1 MTLPQSSSWIA
12 DILATLPDDKKQ
24 EFVKDL
30 AYNQLSFAPVSG
42 EVIAAKEAK
51 EFFDKG
57 KTGMGM
63 LASLGALPLAGPFVR
78 PVIRPALKAAGTV
91 AKPVVKAAGKTAGAV
106 TKPLMKLRDPELRG
120 NVLAGQSNY
129 IDGWYGANPK
139 VQSTAIEKK
148 AAEKI
153 LNFTGENV
161 NKQNIERVAQKA
173 RGLVKWGVDA
183 PFNVL
188 DAALNPVSRAL
199 FKETGINRRSQQK
212 IRKLLMQGSQN
223 PKELSRLLDKAT
235 AQGIYMMHTGQQ
247 AGRLGK
253 LSPELEE
260 LASYSFLGNA
270 YVPATKENFIKG
282 VKQTETIRDGKKV
295 YVRPKDLE
303 TAYDFFDKN
312 FDLREG
318 AQLVI
323 KQPSGKS
330 GQHVNDLAKKNP
342 TNGFGRQAVK
352 QLEKAGMKR
361 TPNNWRE
368 ALIEQ
373 SDGGKNFKV
382 LRQDK
387 DGGVWVRSGTKDKPF
402 IGDAVVEGGVAGYS
416 KMYPNGNVVGFI
428 YDQHDFLEKIPAVGD
443 ILAEILPKDVVAVA
457 GPIHYNIINNKW
469 GKNLKYRK
477 SSVTA
482 KPELKKREGRLSN
495 EELQGLLSDIASV
508 RPSGTGVAKEAA
520 KVGGGFLTGA
530 GAVEGTRRLMED
542 EE

>member
-1 MTLPQSSSWIA
+1 MA
-12 DILATLPDDKKQ
+12 DRRQRGGPRRQLTPEEALQQQLD
-24 EFVKDL
+24 VM
-30 AYNQLSFAPVSG
+30 YNVASFMPVTG
-42 EVIAAKEAK
+42 EIISAKEAK
-51 EFFDKG
+51 EFYDEGRYGMMALAGLGAIPFAGTAIRPIVKGIG
-57 KTGMGM
+57 KT
-63 LASLGALPLAGPFVR
+63 AGA
-78 PVIRPALKAAGTV
+78 V
-91 AKPVVKAAGKTAGAV
+91 AKPVVKVAGKTAGAV
-106 TKPLMKLRDPELRG
+106 TRPLMKLRDPELRG

-212 IRKLLMQGSQN
+212 IRKLLMQGSKN

-312 FDLREG
+312 FDLRKG

-373 SDGGKNFKV
+373 SEGGKNFKV

-508 RPSGTGVAKEAA
+508 RPSGAGVAKETA
-520 KVGGGFLTGA
+520 KVGGGFLTALGGYTGA
-530 GAVEGTRRLMED
+530 KKLLED
-542 EE
+542 EEEE

>member
-78 PVIRPALKAAGTV
+78 PALKGI
-91 AKPVVKAAGKTAGAV
+91 GKTAGAV

-129 IDGWYGANPK
+129 IDNYYAPSAD
-139 VQSTAIEKK
+139 VTPTALEKK
-148 AAEKI
+148 VAEQYLKFKGRDTKPAMVDRTAQAGRGMLKWAA
-153 LNFTGENV
+153 
-161 NKQNIERVAQKA
+161 
-173 RGLVKWGVDA
+173 DA
-183 PFNVL
+183 PANVL

-212 IRKLLMQGSQN
+212 IRKLLMEGSKDPRQ
-223 PKELSRLLDKAT
+223 LSRLLDKAT

-260 LASYSFLGNA
+260 LASYSYLGDA
-270 YVPATKENFIKG
+270 YVPATKENFLKG
-282 VKQTETIRDGKKV
+282 VKQTETLRDGKKL
-295 YVRPKDLE
+295 YVPPKDLE
-303 TAYDFFDKN
+303 TAYSFFEKN
-312 FDLREG
+312 FNLRDG
-318 AQLVI
+318 AKLVI
-323 KQPSGKS
+323 KQPTGKS
-330 GQHVNDLAKKNP
+330 GNHLGDLVTKNP
-342 TNGFGRQAVK
+342 TNAAGRKAAEK
-352 QLEKAGMKR
+352 MKKAGMKR

-373 SDGGKNFKV
+373 SDGGKNFSV

-387 DGGVWVRSGTKDKPF
+387 DGGVWVRSGTAAKPF
-402 IGDAVVEGGVAGYS
+402 VGTAVVEGGVAGYS
-416 KMYPNGNVVGFI
+416 KMYPNGNTVSFM

-443 ILAEILPKDVVAVA
+443 ILAEVLPKDVVAVA
-457 GPIHYNIINNKW
+457 GPIHHNIFSNKW
-469 GKNLKYRK
+469 GKNLEYRK
-477 SSVTA
+477 SSTTET
-482 KPELKKREGRLSN
+482 PTLKKDPSRMN
-495 EELQGLLSDIASV
+495 QEELQGLLTDITTV
-508 RPSGTGVAKEAA
+508 RPSGAGVAKEAA

-530 GAVEGTRRLMED
+530 GVIEGVDRLLED

>member
-1 MTLPQSSSWIA
+1 MVDRRQRGGPRRQLTPEEALQ
-12 DILATLPDDKKQ
+12 KQ
-24 EFVKDL
+24 LDA
-30 AYNQLSFAPVSG
+30 AYNVASFMPVTG
-42 EVIAAKEAK
+42 EIISAKEAR
-51 EFFDKG
+51 EFYDEG
-57 KTGMGM
+57 RYGMM
-63 LASLGALPLAGPFVR
+63 ALAGLGAIPFAGAA
-78 PVIRPALKAAGTV
+78 IRPI
-91 AKPVVKAAGKTAGAV
+91 VKGIGKTAGAV

-129 IDGWYGANPK
+129 IDNYYAPSAD
-139 VQSTAIEKK
+139 VTPTALEKK
-148 AAEKI
+148 VAEQYLKFKGRDTKPAMIDRTAQAGRGMLKWAA
-153 LNFTGENV
+153 
-161 NKQNIERVAQKA
+161 
-173 RGLVKWGVDA
+173 DA
-183 PFNVL
+183 PANVL

-212 IRKLLMQGSQN
+212 IRKLLMQGSKN

-373 SDGGKNFKV
+373 SDGGKNFTV

-482 KPELKKREGRLSN
+482 KPELKKREGRLNN

-508 RPSGTGVAKEAA
+508 RPSGAGVAKETA
-520 KVGGGFLTGA
+520 KVGGGFLTALGGYTGA
-530 GAVEGTRRLMED
+530 KKLLED
-542 EE
+542 EEEE

>member
-12 DILATLPDDKKQ
+12 DILETLPDDKKQ
-24 EFVKDL
+24 EFVKNL

-42 EVIAAKEAK
+42 EIISAKEAK

-78 PVIRPALKAAGTV
+78 PALKGI
-91 AKPVVKAAGKTAGAV
+91 GKTAGAV

-129 IDGWYGANPK
+129 IDNYYAPSAD
-139 VQSTAIEKK
+139 VTPTALEKK
-148 AAEKI
+148 VAEQYLKFKGRDTKPSMIDRTAQAGRGMLKWAA
-153 LNFTGENV
+153 
-161 NKQNIERVAQKA
+161 
-173 RGLVKWGVDA
+173 DA
-183 PFNVL
+183 PANVL

-212 IRKLLMQGSQN
+212 IRKLLMEGSED
-223 PKELSRLLDKAT
+223 PKQLSRLLDKAT

-260 LASYSFLGNA
+260 LASYSYLGDA
-270 YVPATKENFIKG
+270 YVPATKENFLKG
-282 VKQTETIRDGKKV
+282 VKQTETVRDGKKL
-295 YVRPKDLE
+295 YVPPKDLE
-303 TAYDFFDKN
+303 TAYSFFEKN
-312 FDLREG
+312 FNLRDG
-318 AQLVI
+318 AKLVI
-323 KQPSGKS
+323 KQPTGKS
-330 GQHVNDLAKKNP
+330 GNHLGDLVTKNP
-342 TNGFGRQAVK
+342 TNAAGRKAAEK
-352 QLEKAGMKR
+352 MKKAGMKR

-373 SDGGKNFKV
+373 SDGGKNFSV

-387 DGGVWVRSGTKDKPF
+387 DGGVWVRSGTAAKPF
-402 IGDAVVEGGVAGYS
+402 VGTAVVEGGVAGYS
-416 KMYPNGNVVGFI
+416 KMYPNGNTVSFM

-443 ILAEILPKDVVAVA
+443 ILSEVLPKDVVAVA
-457 GPIHYNIINNKW
+457 GPIHHNIFSNKW
-469 GKNLKYRK
+469 GKNLEYRK
-477 SSVTA
+477 SSVTET
-482 KPELKKREGRLSN
+482 PTLKKDPSRMN
-495 EELQGLLSDIASV
+495 QEELQGLLTDITTV

-520 KVGGGFLTGA
+520 KVGGGFLMGA
-530 GAVEGTRRLMED
+530 GLIEGADRLLED
-542 EE
+542 EEE

>member
-12 DILATLPDDKKQ
+12 DILETLPDDKKQ

-63 LASLGALPLAGPFVR
+63 LASLGALPLAGPLV
-78 PVIRPALKAAGTV
+78 RPALKAAGTV

-129 IDGWYGANPK
+129 IDGWYGANPNVK
-139 VQSTAIEKK
+139 STAVEKK

-173 RGLVKWGVDA
+173 KGLVKWGVDA

-199 FKETGINRRSQQK
+199 YKETGINRRSQQK
-212 IRKLLMQGSQN
+212 IRKLLMQGSKN

-295 YVRPKDLE
+295 YVKPKDLE

-373 SDGGKNFKV
+373 SEGGKNFRV

-402 IGDAVVEGGVAGYS
+402 IGDAVVEGGVAGFS
-416 KMYPNGNVVGFI
+416 KMYPNGNIVGFI
-428 YDQHDFLEKIPAVGD
+428 YDQHDFLEKIPAVGE
-443 ILAEILPKDVVAVA
+443 ILAEVLPKDVVAVA

-477 SSVTA
+477 SSITA
-482 KPELKKREGRLSN
+482 KPELKKREGRLNN

-508 RPSGTGVAKEAA
+508 RPSGAGVAKEAA
-520 KVGGGFLTGA
+520 KVGAGFLTGA
-530 GAVEGTRRLMED
+530 GAVEGTRRLMSRDD
-542 EE
+542 E